1 MVPSLGNLALWLSL
15 FFAVLQFTISH
26 KKISHFSSNLNRI
39 AVNGLLL
46 CSLISFFSLMY
57 SYVASDFS
65 VMNVFQNSH
74 TTKPLIYKVAAV
86 WGNHEGSMLL
96 WMLVLTI
103 FNYFIFKL
111 YNQTN
116 STFISKALETQA
128 FIMIG
133 FLLFTLFTSNPF
145 ERIVPAQ
152 PNGLGF
158 NPILQ
163 DPALAIHPPLL
174 YIGYVGFSAAFS
186 FSIATMSLEN
196 NEKIPWYI
204 YMKPFVIVAWI
215 FLSIGIAFGALWAYY
230 ELGWGGWWF
239 WDPVENASFM
249 PWLLGTALM
258 HSLITVEKR
267 KSLQTWVLLLAIL
280 AFLLSVVGTFLV
292 RSGILTSVH
301 TFALDPPRG
310 IYILIFISLLGGY
323 SLILFGFKSKKYL
336 DNNYS
341 SFFSKEGA
349 ILVNNVIMVIVC
361 ASVFLGTIYPLIVE
375 AFSSNKISVGEPY
388 YNSIVIPIMIPAILV
403 MGIGPVLSWG
413 KENISKTFEK
423 AVPSILLTTII
434 TVIFFLIYQSYSI
447 LGIVGIVLAF
457 WLISNNLV
465 ILVRTIAIKN
475 NILNFVQ
482 DTIPNYSNGM
492 IMAHL
497 GVGLLIL
504 GITGS
509 SVWQEEKI
517 TRMKINGETQ
527 IHAYNIIFEEIN
539 EITGPNYVS
548 LQGNFLVHDKEK
560 NIITKLKPENR
571 YYPVTNNF
579 TTEASIHTNLLRD
592 LYIVLGEGNINDG
605 WVVRIYY
612 NPLVVWIWIG
622 ALTIFIG
629 GIVSMSNNL
638 KVVKRLSQ

>member
-1 MVPSLGNLALWLSL
+1 MVPSLGNFALWLSL
-15 FFAVLQFTISH
+15 CFAILQFIISH
-26 KKISHFSSNLNRI
+26 KRISHFRSKLNSV

-46 CSLISFFSLMY
+46 CVLISFFSLMY
-57 SYVASDFS
+57 SYVVSDFS

-74 TTKPLIYKVAAV
+74 TTKPLMYKVSAV

-111 YNQTN
+111 YNQIN

-128 FIMIG
+128 FIIIG
-133 FLLFTLFTSNPF
+133 FLLFTLLTSNPF
-145 ERIVPAQ
+145 ERILPAQ

-186 FSIATMSLEN
+186 LSIATLSLRN

-204 YMKPFVIVAWI
+204 YMKPFVIASWT
-215 FLSIGIAFGALWAYY
+215 FLTIGIAFGSVWAYY

-249 PWLLGTALM
+249 PWLLGTALL
-258 HSLITVEKR
+258 HSLIIVEKK
-267 KSLQTWVLLLAIL
+267 KSLQSWVLLLSIL

-301 TFALDPPRG
+301 TFALDPSRG
-310 IYILIFISLLGGY
+310 IYILAFTALLGGY
-323 SLILFGFKSKKYL
+323 SLILFGLKSKKYIK
-336 DNNYS
+336 NNYF
-341 SFFSKEGA
+341 SFFSKEGS
-349 ILVNNVIMVIVC
+349 ILVNNILMVIVC
-361 ASVFLGTIYPLIVE
+361 ATVFLGTIYPLLIE
-375 AFSSNKISVGEPY
+375 AFTNNKISVGEPY
-388 YNSIVIPIMIPAILV
+388 YNSTIVPIMIPAILI
-403 MGIGPVLSWG
+403 MGIGPMLSWG
-413 KENISKTFEK
+413 REDKSKIFK
-423 AVPSILLTTII
+423 KIFPSILLTIII
-434 TVIFFLIYQSYSI
+434 TVFIFLFYQSYNLI
-447 LGIVGIVLAF
+447 GIVGIILAF
-457 WLISNNLV
+457 WIISNNFI
-465 ILVRTIAIKN
+465 ILFQK
-475 NILNFVQ
+475 
-482 DTIPNYSNGM
+482 IPNRSSGM
-492 IMAHL
+492 IIAHL
-497 GVGLLIL
+497 GIGLLIL

-517 TRMKINGETQ
+517 ARMKINNE
-527 IHAYNIIFEEIN
+527 IKIKKYNIIFKEIN
-539 EITGPNYVS
+539 EIRGPNYVA
-548 LQGNFLVHDKEK
+548 LKGNFLVYDEK
-560 NIITKLKPENR
+560 KTIITKLKPENR
-571 YYPVTNNF
+571 FYPITNNF

-612 NPLVVWIWIG
+612 NPLVIWIWIG
-622 ALTIFIG
+622 ALTIFLG
-629 GIVSMSNNL
+629 GIVSMTSNL
-638 KVVKRLSQ
+638 EKLKRLSI

>member
-1 MVPSLGNLALWLSL
+1 MVPSLGNFALWLSL
-15 FFAVLQFTISH
+15 CFAILQFIISH
-26 KKISHFSSNLNRI
+26 KRISHFRSKLNSV

-46 CSLISFFSLMY
+46 CVLISFFSLMY
-57 SYVASDFS
+57 SYVVSDFS

-74 TTKPLIYKVAAV
+74 TTKPLMYKVSAV

-111 YNQTN
+111 YNQIN

-128 FIMIG
+128 FIIIG
-133 FLLFTLFTSNPF
+133 FLLFTLLTSNPF
-145 ERIVPAQ
+145 ERILPAQ

-186 FSIATMSLEN
+186 LSIATLSLRN

-204 YMKPFVIVAWI
+204 YMKPFVIASWT
-215 FLSIGIAFGALWAYY
+215 FLTIGIAFGSVWAYY

-249 PWLLGTALM
+249 PWLLGTALL
-258 HSLITVEKR
+258 HSLIIVEKK
-267 KSLQTWVLLLAIL
+267 KSLQSWVLLLSIL

-301 TFALDPPRG
+301 TFALDPARG
-310 IYILIFISLLGGY
+310 IYILAFTALLGGY
-323 SLILFGFKSKKYL
+323 SLILFGLKSKKYIK
-336 DNNYS
+336 NNYF
-341 SFFSKEGA
+341 SFFSKEGS
-349 ILVNNVIMVIVC
+349 ILVNNILMVIVC
-361 ASVFLGTIYPLIVE
+361 ATVFLGTIYPLLIE
-375 AFSSNKISVGEPY
+375 AFTNNKISVGEPY
-388 YNSIVIPIMIPAILV
+388 YNSTIVPIMIPAILI
-403 MGIGPVLSWG
+403 MGIGPMLSWG
-413 KENISKTFEK
+413 REDKSKIFK
-423 AVPSILLTTII
+423 KIFPSILLTIII
-434 TVIFFLIYQSYSI
+434 TVFIFLFYQSYNLI
-447 LGIVGIVLAF
+447 GIVGIILAF
-457 WLISNNLV
+457 WIISNNFI
-465 ILVRTIAIKN
+465 ILFQK
-475 NILNFVQ
+475 
-482 DTIPNYSNGM
+482 IPNRSSGM
-492 IMAHL
+492 IIAHL
-497 GVGLLIL
+497 GIGLLIL

-517 TRMKINGETQ
+517 ARMKINNE
-527 IHAYNIIFEEIN
+527 IKIKKYNIIFKEIN
-539 EITGPNYVS
+539 EIRGPNYVA
-548 LQGNFLVHDKEK
+548 LKGNFLVYDEK
-560 NIITKLKPENR
+560 KTIITKLKPENR
-571 YYPVTNNF
+571 FYPITNNF

-612 NPLVVWIWIG
+612 NPLVIWIWIG
-622 ALTIFIG
+622 ALTIFLG
-629 GIVSMSNNL
+629 GIVSLTSNL
-638 KVVKRLSQ
+638 EKLKRLSI